1 MPIYFCNPLLKSEKR
16 TKQILNRYYNFI
28 LTNKII
34 LRNTYV
40 NIYYDIQCSDGINYV
55 NKIKRNTIFISASK
69 MNISSN
75 LTNYYF
81 ITNNSWNPNF
91 SYTKS
96 ISNSKISEYQ
106 KIFSFEDNYTIN
118 KDGFILIILNNS
130 YGWFKKNCKITYKK
144 DRTNYFQMLNNLVS
158 QIRKHTNRKIVLRLH
173 PKDRNHKLEFYMKK
187 MTIDY
192 EIDNETEMTDLIN
205 NTYCV
210 FIQNTKLILDFVNKG
225 IPIFNLNFYNMNY
238 FPEIQIKDISK
249 IEELNTIELPNRQKF
264 LERFYSFITF
274 DIDRILIYIYKKF
287 HFMF

>member
-16 TKQILNRYYNFI
+16 TKQILNKYYNFI
-28 LTNKII
+28 LTNNII

-55 NKIKRNTIFISASK
+55 NKIKRNAIFISASK

-75 LTNYYF
+75 FTNYYF
-81 ITNNSWNPNF
+81 ITNNSWNPQF

-106 KIFSFEDNYTIN
+106 KIFTFEDNYKIN

-187 MTIDY
+187 MNLDY

-249 IEELNTIELPNRQKF
+249 IEELDKIELPNRQKF
-264 LERFYSFITF
+264 IKRFYSFITF

-287 HFMF
+287 QFMF